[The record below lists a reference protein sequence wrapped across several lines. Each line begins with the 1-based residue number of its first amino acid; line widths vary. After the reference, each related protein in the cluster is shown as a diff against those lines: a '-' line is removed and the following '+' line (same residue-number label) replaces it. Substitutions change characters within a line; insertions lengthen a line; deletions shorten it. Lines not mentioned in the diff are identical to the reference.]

1 MPNLA
6 QRIEA
11 GLAQNYLSED
21 CADPADVKWGRL
33 RQIEQSSDFGEV
45 YKDKLENKLKSYVS
59 LMPDTVRALGQLEL
73 DLPSYSERADIRR
86 KLADRI
92 EQDVMPLHRAR
103 WLEKYPTRLR
113 TARLSGLFGMRRE
126 TGRPIVYWDSKAG
139 LSRLCPDDAREE
151 AQRLKRRVMDPLEE
165 AQAKGAQLTYAVF
178 TTPNV
183 KAGELLS
190 GMQAIYRRFK
200 RLLAKRNGDGELLFP
215 QIKGALCVLEAPL
228 GSRRDWNVHL
238 NVILQ
243 TRGFLDWKALRAEWH
258 WNVELRRLPR
268 APGALGGALAELIK
282 YAVTAVAVKSAD
294 HAEAESPA
302 PPMLEWSGE
311 EMREWLCAFH
321 GFRRTRTYGE
331 LYRVKT
337 PPADDVGPIVWLG
350 RVEFRGGVYR
360 HRVPL
365 LDSIPEDKSRPAMT
379 PLERYRDLMRLLAAP
394 PDLVRAIRS
403 ARM

>member
-1 MPNLA
+1 MSSLA
-6 QRIEA
+6 QRIDA
-11 GLAQNYLSED
+11 RLVQNFVLEECS
-21 CADPADVKWGRL
+21 DPADVEWGRW
-33 RQIEQSSDFGEV
+33 RQIKKSSSFGEV
-45 YKDKLENKLKSYVS
+45 YDDELEQTRKSYLS
-59 LMPDTVRALGQLEL
+59 LIPDTVRAVGQVEL
-73 DLPSYSERADIRR
+73 DLPAYSERAEIRR
-86 KLADRI
+86 QIADKI
-92 EQDVMPLHRAR
+92 ESSVLPLYRPK
-103 WLEKYPTRLR
+103 WLEKYPMRLR
-113 TARLSGLFGMRRE
+113 TARMSGLFGVRRE
-126 TGRPIVYWDSKAG
+126 TGSPIVYWDSKAG
-139 LSRLCPDDAREE
+139 LSRICPDDAREE
-151 AQRLKRRVMDPLEE
+151 AQRLKRRVMQPLED
-165 AQAKGAQLTYAVF
+165 AQSRGAQLTYAVF

-183 KAGELLS
+183 EAGKLRE
-190 GMQAIYRRFK
+190 GMQAIYRRFR
-200 RLLAKRNGDGELLFP
+200 RLLTKRNGDGDLLFP

-294 HAEAESPA
+294 HAEASAA
-302 PPMLEWSGE
+302 PPMLDWAGE
-311 EMREWLCAFH
+311 ELREWLCAFH

-337 PPADDVGPIVWLG
+337 PDTDGVGPIVWLG
-350 RVEFRGGVYR
+350 RVEHRRGTY
-360 HRVPL
+360 HYCVPL
-365 LDSIPEDKSRPAMT
+365 LDSIPEDKSGRTTT
-379 PLERYRDLMRLLAAP
+379 PLERYRELMRRLTAP